1 MRVLLENPEQTAAY
15 LCMSEENMM
24 KILAEPWVCAGSDA
38 ISAQLDDPA
47 SQGHPRAVGTFPTFF
62 RKVAS
67 ITSMQEAVRRMT
79 SLPASIFRIPKRGII
94 RKGYFADLVVL
105 DAVRYESKAGFN
117 GRDLQPLGVSLVMV
131 NGEIAWDAA
140 KPDQVIRAGRFLPI
154 D

>member
-1 MRVLLENPEQTAAY
+1 
-15 LCMSEENMM
+15 
-24 KILAEPWVCAGSDA
+24 
-38 ISAQLDDPA
+38 
-47 SQGHPRAVGTFPTFF
+47 
-62 RKVAS
+62 
-67 ITSMQEAVRRMT
+67 MQEAVRRMT

-105 DAVRYESKAGFN
+105 DAARYESKAGFD

-140 KPDQVIRAGRFLPI
+140 QPDRIIRAGRFLPV